1 MLSFTD
7 LAVTMSEADDYALA
21 RAYAGWTGS
30 EQVKTAALRRGQDF
44 IAGQYN
50 NRWGAPFDNDDA
62 PAEIRFA
69 IIEAAILE
77 VGKPGILS
85 AVVKTNERI
94 KRAKAAA
101 VEVEFADGGDTLAG
115 AVPVVSKIE
124 GLLAML
130 LARHMPGILVV

>member
-7 LAVTMSEADDYALA
+7 PAVTVSEADAYALA
-21 RAYAGWTGS
+21 RAYAGWTGTDV
-30 EQVKTAALRRGQDF
+30 VKAAALRRGQDF

-50 NRWGAPFDNDDA
+50 ARWGVTFDNDDA
-62 PAEIRFA
+62 PDEVKYA
-69 IIEAAILE
+69 IIEAAVLE
-77 VGKPGILS
+77 AATPGVLS
-85 AVVKTNERI
+85 AVVKANERI

-124 GLLAML
+124 GLLEML